1 VTQIRTGILAT
12 ALIACGTVACSDDD
26 DDETGGVSSGGSGE
40 VSGGSTG
47 AGGTS
52 ASGGTAGTFSTG
64 GGPACGDPERSV
76 HAKGL
81 VHLTIAGD
89 ELELEDIAVLNPPI
103 EHPRIFADTQGFAYV
118 PSVPFGFHQAAPDG
132 ALTLFP
138 SPDEDE
144 DVRVVRTA
152 DLDGDEDLDVVVG
165 ALSSESTVLVVWERD
180 GIEVTHRLSIA
191 LEAGNIE
198 EPIFALG
205 DVNGDDTIDIVT
217 YELGVPIAYLGD
229 GAFEFERTEAGPRFD
244 ELNTVPESV
253 ALADM
258 DGDGELDLLG
268 FHATCCDRSDPFVAF
283 LPGDGTG
290 TFGAAVRTDMTD
302 FRTPV
307 GFADVTGDGVAD
319 WVYARDTDDPEIP
332 AQWVAAGRSD
342 GAFEDARSVHDELWG
357 YVFTDMTRDGVN
369 DIVGHA
375 PAHDLDDPRS
385 YIVVL
390 DVAAGG
396 DMQAVTQTYDLP
408 DRTYLTLAVGEPG
421 EPFVALANFG
431 CQAPCSDSC
440 NGQCLLG
447 GCVP

>member
-1 VTQIRTGILAT
+1 VAHDRALQEESFEHGVADSENRLGVLRSENHLGHRLRPHETHTREPTAYLRSAAIRAP
-12 ALIACGTVACSDDD
+12 V
-26 DDETGGVSSGGSGE
+26 
-40 VSGGSTG
+40 
-47 AGGTS
+47 
-52 ASGGTAGTFSTG
+52 
-64 GGPACGDPERSV
+64 
-76 HAKGL
+76 
-81 VHLTIAGD
+81 
-89 ELELEDIAVLNPPI
+89 
-103 EHPRIFADTQGFAYV
+103 EHPRIFADVRGFAYV

-138 SPDEDE
+138 SPDEADG
-144 DVRVVRTA
+144 VRLVQAA

-165 ALSSESTVLVVWERD
+165 AISLNGPTVLVVWER
-180 GIEVTHRLSIA
+180 GGVELMHRLSIA

-198 EPIFALG
+198 DPTFALG
-205 DVNGDDTIDIVT
+205 DVNGDGNMDIVT

-229 GAFEFERTEAGPRFD
+229 GAFEFERTEAGPALD
-244 ELNTVPESV
+244 ELNTVPKSV

-268 FHATCCDRSDPFVAF
+268 CHRPWSDRGGPFIAF
-283 LPGDGTG
+283 LPGDGRG
-290 TFGAAVRTDMTD
+290 TFGAVVRTDMRD
-302 FRTPV
+302 FRIPI
-307 GFADVTGDGVAD
+307 GFSDVTGDGVVG
-319 WVYARDTDDPEIP
+319 WVYATGDPEIP

-342 GAFEDARSVHDELWG
+342 GSFDAGRSVHDELWG
-357 YVFTDMTRDGVN
+357 YVFTDVTADGVN

-375 PAHDLDDPRS
+375 PSHDLDDSSSR
-385 YIVVL
+385 IVVL

-431 CQAPCSDSC
+431 CQAPCSDAC
-440 NGQCLLG
+440 TGQCLLG